1 MCRGPR
7 KDCHWLV
14 YVKNG
19 AGAGRERGRSAE
31 ALAKMGT
38 HLNELRWHWRVLTE
52 KPSSKPTS
60 DSKSHS
66 TGPSLLVIQM

>member
-38 HLNELRWHWRVLTE
+38 HLSELRWQW
-52 KPSSKPTS
+52 KF
-60 DSKSHS
+60 
-66 TGPSLLVIQM
+66 IQGEIFGISVKNYIEHE